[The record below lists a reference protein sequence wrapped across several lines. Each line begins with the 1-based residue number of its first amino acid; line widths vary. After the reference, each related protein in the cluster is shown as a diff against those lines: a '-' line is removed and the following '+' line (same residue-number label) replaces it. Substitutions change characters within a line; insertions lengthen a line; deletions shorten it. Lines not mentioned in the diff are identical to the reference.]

1 MSLSDTCL
9 NSDDDDDDDDGGVD
23 SMADIDDYEREVDEN
38 G

>member
-1 MSLSDTCL
+1 MRLSDTCL
-9 NSDDDDDDDDGGVD
+9 NTDDDDDDDDGGVD